1 MSDGRPM
8 NTDTFLVRLFENQ
21 SDIHDRE
28 GCIRSWLE
36 GDWDEAVQDFPENQK
51 RVDEQVQSMYPH

>member
-1 MSDGRPM
+1 M